1 MKKPSLLLLLFPNR
15 RTLGYLAILAVTL
28 AFAIVLGWTSL
39 GAQIDDDAYD
49 VMFRLHPPAPFHT
62 HCIILAI
69 DDATFNSMGGVG
81 GYRAMWTKAFEQ
93 IKRANPKAAALD
105 VVLSDPWKDPAEDQ
119 RLGRAM
125 QAIPNL
131 VLATHLDNDS
141 GRWEDPL
148 PMFRQHAAAIGH
160 DGADE
165 LSADGVTRVIP
176 LEERTATERHWS
188 LALEAFRLAK
198 GAPILESPD
207 DLQIGDELIPAARS
221 GGISRPLRVLYT
233 RQPVPS
239 VSLKD
244 LVDNPELAARFNG
257 QVVFI
262 GVTSISATYDR
273 VATPY
278 GQGRIP
284 GVEVHAQLFETLERG
299 NFLTGAS
306 NLSVLSFCVL
316 VGVLAGLIFAFLS
329 GWPAYTAAAVL
340 LVAAPITPFLFFR
353 QGIVFPFFAPFAS
366 AWLTAIAAA
375 SYQHFVVRRAL
386 RLAETEKHHYQQAI
400 HFVTHEMRTPLTA
413 IQGSSELMGRYNLS
427 EEKRKQI
434 AEMIN
439 QESKRLA
446 RMIQTFLDV
455 ERLSDGQMELKGE
468 AFQVREIVEACVAR
482 ARPLADRKRIGI
494 VAEPLDGTLEG
505 DRELMEYAIYNLL
518 TNAVKYSPPDTQI
531 TVSCRLVADGKS
543 SGQLRLSV
551 QDQGIGM
558 DAKELRQIFRKFYRT
573 KRAEAS
579 GEAGTGI
586 GLSIVEQIVQHHGG
600 KMEVTSQPGQG
611 SCFTVVFAAAFPST
625 PRRINCSVA
634 AQ

>member
-1 MKKPSLLLLLFPNR
+1 MKKPSPNNPR
-15 RTLGYLAILAVTL
+15 SQAKVTLGYVVILAATLAI
-28 AFAIVLGWTSL
+28 AIVLGWTAFASE
-39 GAQIDDDAYD
+39 IDDYAYD
-49 VMFRLHPPAPFHT
+49 WMFRLNPPTGGPSYSV
-62 HCIILAI
+62 ILAI

-81 GYRAMWTKAFEQ
+81 GYRGMWTKAFDL
-93 IKRANPKAAALD
+93 IKRANPKAVALD

-119 RLGRAM
+119 RLDRAM
-125 QAIPNL
+125 QGIQNL
-131 VLATHLDNDS
+131 VLAAHMDN

-148 PMFRQHAAAIGH
+148 PIFRQHASAVGH

-165 LSADGVTRVIP
+165 LSSDGVTREIP
-176 LEERTATERHWS
+176 LEERTAAERHWS
-188 LALEAFRLAK
+188 LALEAFRLAR
-198 GAPILESPD
+198 GARIIESPK
-207 DLQIGDELIPAARS
+207 DLQIGDEVIPAPRA
-221 GGISRPLRVLYT
+221 GIVGRPVRVLYT
-233 RQPVPS
+233 REPIPN

-244 LVDNPELAARFNG
+244 LADKPELAAQFNG
-257 QVVFI
+257 KVVFI

-299 NFLTGAS
+299 QFLTDAS
-306 NLSVLSFCVL
+306 NLSVLGFCVA
-316 VGVLAGLIFAFLS
+316 VGILSGVIFALLS
-329 GWPAYTAAAVL
+329 GWLAYTTAGLMLLAAH
-340 LVAAPITPFLFFR
+340 VAPFLLFR
-353 QGIVFPFFAPFAS
+353 EGVVFPFFAPLAS

-386 RLAETEKHHYQQAI
+386 RDSETERHRYQEAI

-413 IQGSSELMGRYNLS
+413 IQGSSELIGRYNLS

-439 QESKRLA
+439 VESKRLA

-455 ERLSDGQMELKGE
+455 ERLSDGQMELKKE
-468 AFQVREIVEACVAR
+468 PFQVRDIVGACVGR
-482 ARPLADRKRIGI
+482 ALPLAERKNIRIQTRELEGSI
-494 VAEPLDGTLEG
+494 EG

-518 TNAVKYSPPDTQI
+518 TNAVKYSPADTQI
-531 TVSCRLVADGKS
+531 TVACRAEGA
-543 SGQLRLSV
+543 QLRLSV

-558 DAKELRQIFRKFYRT
+558 DAKELRQIFQKFYRT

-579 GEAGTGI
+579 GETGTGI
-586 GLSIVEQIVQHHGG
+586 GLSIVEQIVHHHGG

-611 SCFTVVFAAAFPST
+611 SCFTVVFAENTRA
-625 PRRINCSVA
+625 PRPPAVSV
-634 AQ
+634 